1 MGGLGTP
8 GQRLSPARGGLFS
21 PDAFI
26 IGGGVSRR
34 SEEFFPYLDTS
45 ARIVAA
51 ELQNRAGVVGAAWHA
66 VNGLG

>member
-1 MGGLGTP
+1 MNAYL
-8 GQRLSPARGGLFS
+8 QHVEGLFS

-34 SEEFFPYLDTS
+34 SEEFFPYLDTK

-51 ELQNRAGVVGAAWHA
+51 ELENRAGVVGAAWYSVA
-66 VNGLG
+66 GLG